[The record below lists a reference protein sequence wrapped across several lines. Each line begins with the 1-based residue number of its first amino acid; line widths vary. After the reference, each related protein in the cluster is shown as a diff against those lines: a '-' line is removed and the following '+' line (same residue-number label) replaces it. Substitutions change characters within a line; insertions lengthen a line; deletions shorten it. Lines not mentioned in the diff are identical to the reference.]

1 MALYVVRRLLFLIP
15 VVLGMTL
22 IVFLMLHLSGG
33 DPALALAGDN
43 ASEEVLAVIRH
54 HLGLDRPLHVRYL
67 AWVSG
72 VARGDLGVS
81 LIDGRPVLPTILQHL
96 PATLLLMAGS
106 MVVALGI
113 GIPSGITSAL
123 YRHSFVDHAS
133 RLFALAGVSIP
144 GFWLGLILILLLA
157 YEWRLLPLAGYGTL
171 PHLILPSLT
180 LGTAM
185 AALLMRLTRASL
197 LEVLRED
204 YMRTAYAKGLS
215 RAHAVVKH
223 ALRNGMLP
231 IVTAIGLEI
240 GILLGGTVIVE
251 SIFSWPGIGRLAYVR
266 MLQRDAPMVMGN
278 LFVYGLMFG
287 LVNLLTDLSYAFLDP
302 RIRYE

>member
-1 MALYVVRRLLFLIP
+1 
-15 VVLGMTL
+15 MTL

>member
-1 MALYVVRRLLFLIP
+1 VALYIARRLLFLIP
-15 VVLGMTL
+15 VLLGMTL
-22 IVFLMLHLSGG
+22 VVFLMLHMSGG

-43 ASEEVLAVIRH
+43 ATEQILAAIRQR
-54 HLGLDRPLHVRYL
+54 LGLDRPLHVRYL
-67 AWVSG
+67 AWVG
-72 VARGDLGVS
+72 GLVRGDLGVS
-81 LIDGRPVLPTILQHL
+81 LIDGRPVLPTILYQL

-113 GIPSGITSAL
+113 GLPTGILSAL
-123 YRHSFVDHAS
+123 YRHSFVDHGS

-157 YEWRLLPLAGYGTL
+157 YQWPILPLAGYGTL
-171 PHLILPSLT
+171 RHLVLPSLT

-197 LEVLRED
+197 LEVLGED

-215 RAHAVVKH
+215 RLKAVLKH

-266 MLQRDAPMVMGN
+266 MLQRDAPMVMGI
-278 LFVYGLMFG
+278 LFIYGLIFG
-287 LVNLLTDLSYAFLDP
+287 VINLLTDLSYAFLDP

>member
-1 MALYVVRRLLFLIP
+1 
-15 VVLGMTL
+15 MTL
-22 IVFLMLHLSGG
+22 VVFLMLHFSGG

-43 ASEEVLAVIRH
+43 ASEEILAAIRH
-54 HLGLDRPLHVRYL
+54 RLGLDRPLHVRYL
-67 AWVSG
+67 AWVG
-72 VARGDLGVS
+72 GMMRGDFGLS
-81 LIDGRPVLPTILQHL
+81 LIDGRPVLPTILHQL

-106 MVVALGI
+106 MVVAIGI
-113 GIPSGITSAL
+113 GIPTGIISAL
-123 YRHSFVDHAS
+123 YRHSVMDHAS

-144 GFWLGLILILLLA
+144 GFWLGLILILLFA
-157 YEWRLLPLAGYGTL
+157 YMWPLLPLAGYGTL
-171 PHLILPSLT
+171 RHLILPSLT

-185 AALLMRLTRASL
+185 AALLMRLTRASI

-215 RAHAVVKH
+215 RPYAVIKH

-278 LFVYGLMFG
+278 LFIYGLIFG
-287 LVNLLTDLSYAFLDP
+287 LVNLLTDMSYAFLDP

>member
-1 MALYVVRRLLFLIP
+1 MALYVVRRLLSLIP

-22 IVFLMLHLSGG
+22 VLFLMLNFSGG
-33 DPALALAGDN
+33 DPAIALAGDN
-43 ASEEVLAVIRH
+43 ASEDILAVIRQR
-54 HLGLDRPLHVRYL
+54 LGLDRPLHVRYL
-67 AWVSG
+67 AWVG
-72 VARGDLGVS
+72 GLMRGDFGVS
-81 LIDGRPVLPTILQHL
+81 LIDGRPVLPTILHQL
-96 PATLLLMAGS
+96 PATLLLMVGS

-113 GIPSGITSAL
+113 GIPTGIISAL
-123 YRHSFVDHAS
+123 YRRSFIDHAS

-144 GFWLGLILILLLA
+144 GFWLGLILILVLA
-157 YEWRLLPLAGYGTL
+157 YRWPLLPLAGYGTVR
-171 PHLILPSLT
+171 HLILPSLT

-197 LEVLRED
+197 LEVLQED

-215 RAHAVVKH
+215 RAYAVFKH

-278 LFVYGLMFG
+278 LLIYGLIFG
-287 LVNLLTDLSYAFLDP
+287 LINLLTDMSYAFLDP
-302 RIRYE
+302 RIRYD

>member
-1 MALYVVRRLLFLIP
+1 MAAYIVRRLLFLVP

-22 IVFLMLHLSGG
+22 VVFLMLHLSGG

-43 ASEEVLAVIRH
+43 ASEEVLAVIRQR
-54 HLGLDRPLHVRYL
+54 LGLDRPLHVRYVS
-67 AWVSG
+67 WVG
-72 VARGDLGVS
+72 GLVRGDLGTS
-81 LIDGRPVLPTILQHL
+81 LIDGRPVLPTIARAL
-96 PATLLLMAGS
+96 PATLLLMAGA
-106 MVVALGI
+106 MVVAIGI
-113 GIPSGITSAL
+113 GLPAGILSAL
-123 YRHSFVDHAS
+123 NRHSTIDHTS

-157 YEWRLLPLAGYGTL
+157 YRWPVLPLAGYGTL
-171 PHLILPSLT
+171 RHLVLPSLT

-204 YMRTAYAKGLS
+204 YMRTAYAKGLA
-215 RAHAVVKH
+215 RGRAVVKH

-278 LFVYGLMFG
+278 LLVYGTIFG
-287 LVNLLTDLSYAFLDP
+287 VINLITDLSYAFLDP

>member
-1 MALYVVRRLLFLIP
+1 VALYIVRRLFFLIP

-33 DPALALAGDN
+33 DPAIALAGDN

-54 HLGLDRPLHVRYL
+54 HLGLDRPLHIRYF

-81 LIDGRPVLPTILQHL
+81 LIDGRPVLPTILHHL

-113 GIPSGITSAL
+113 GIPSGIISAL
-123 YRHSFVDHAS
+123 YRHSFMDHAS

-215 RAHAVVKH
+215 RAYAVVKH

-266 MLQRDAPMVMGN
+266 MLQRDASMVMGN
-278 LFVYGLMFG
+278 LFIYGLIFG
-287 LVNLLTDLSYAFLDP
+287 IVNLITDMSYAFLDP

>member
-1 MALYVVRRLLFLIP
+1 
-15 VVLGMTL
+15 MTL
-22 IVFLMLHLSGG
+22 VVFVMLHLSGG

-43 ASEEVLAVIRH
+43 ATEEVLTAIRQR
-54 HLGLDRPLHVRYL
+54 LGLDRPLHVRYL
-67 AWVSG
+67 LWIG
-72 VARGDLGVS
+72 GLIRGDLGTS
-81 LIDGRPVLPTILQHL
+81 LIDGRPVTPTILTAL
-96 PATLLLMAGS
+96 PATLVLMAGA

-113 GIPSGITSAL
+113 GLPTGVVSAL
-123 YRHSFVDHAS
+123 YRHSALDHAS
-133 RLFALAGVSIP
+133 RLFALIGVSIP

-157 YEWRLLPLAGYGTL
+157 YRWPVLPLAGYGTVR
-171 PHLILPSLT
+171 HLVLPSLT

-215 RAHAVVKH
+215 RFRAVTKH

-231 IVTAIGLEI
+231 IVTAVGLEI

-278 LFVYGLMFG
+278 LFVYGLIFG
-287 LVNLLTDLSYAFLDP
+287 VVNLLTDMSYAFLDP

>member
-15 VVLGMTL
+15 VVIGMTL
-22 IVFLMLHLSGG
+22 VVFLMLNVSGG
-33 DPALALAGDN
+33 DPAIALAGDD
-43 ASEEVLAVIRH
+43 ASEEILRIIRQR
-54 HLGLDRPLHVRYL
+54 LGLDRPLHIRYL
-67 AWVSG
+67 AWIG
-72 VARGDLGVS
+72 GLIRGDMGVS
-81 LIDGRPVLPTILQHL
+81 LIDGRPVLPTILTHL
-96 PATLLLMAGS
+96 PATLLLMAGA
-106 MVVALGI
+106 MLVALGI
-113 GIPSGITSAL
+113 GLPTGIMSAL
-123 YRHSFVDHAS
+123 YRHSLVDHAS

-157 YEWRLLPLAGYGTL
+157 YRFPLLPLAGYGTL
-171 PHLILPSLT
+171 RHLILPSLT

-204 YMRTAYAKGLS
+204 YMRTAYAKGLP
-215 RAHAVVKH
+215 RARAVVKH
-223 ALRNGMLP
+223 GLRNGMLP

-278 LFVYGLMFG
+278 LLIYGLIFG
-287 LVNLLTDLSYAFLDP
+287 IINLLTDLSYAFLDP
-302 RIRYE
+302 RVRYE

>member
-1 MALYVVRRLLFLIP
+1 VAGYLVRRLLFLVP

-22 IVFLMLHLSGG
+22 VVFLMLHLSGG
-33 DPALALAGDN
+33 DPAIALAGDD
-43 ASEEVLAVIRH
+43 ASPEVLSVIRQR
-54 HLGLDRPLHVRYL
+54 LGLDRPLHVRYL
-67 AWVSG
+67 AWVG
-72 VARGDLGVS
+72 GLLRGDLGTS
-81 LIDGRPVLPTILQHL
+81 LIDGRPVLPTIARAL
-96 PATLLLMAGS
+96 PATMVLMAGA
-106 MVVALGI
+106 MVVAVGI
-113 GIPSGITSAL
+113 GLPAGVLSAL
-123 YRHSFVDHAS
+123 NRHSAIDHAS

-157 YEWRLLPLAGYGTL
+157 YHWPILPLAGYGTL
-171 PHLILPSLT
+171 RHLVLPSLT

-215 RAHAVVKH
+215 RGRAVFKH

-278 LFVYGLMFG
+278 LLIYGVIFG
-287 LVNLLTDLSYAFLDP
+287 VVNLLTDLSYALLDP

>member
-1 MALYVVRRLLFLIP
+1 
-15 VVLGMTL
+15 MTL
-22 IVFLMLHLSGG
+22 VVFLMLHLSGG

-43 ASEEVLAVIRH
+43 ASEEVLAVIRQR
-54 HLGLDRPLHVRYL
+54 LGLDRPLQVRYL
-67 AWVSG
+67 AWVG
-72 VARGDLGVS
+72 GIVRGDLGTS
-81 LIDGRPVLPTILQHL
+81 LIDGRPVLPTIARAL
-96 PATLLLMAGS
+96 PATLLLMAGA
-106 MVVALGI
+106 MVVSLGI
-113 GIPSGITSAL
+113 GLPAGILSAL
-123 YRHSFVDHAS
+123 NRHSAIDHAS

-157 YEWRLLPLAGYGTL
+157 YRWPILPLAGYGTL
-171 PHLILPSLT
+171 RHLVLPSLT

-204 YMRTAYAKGLS
+204 YMRTAYAKGL
-215 RAHAVVKH
+215 ALGHAVFKH

-278 LFVYGLMFG
+278 LLIYGMIFG
-287 LVNLLTDLSYAFLDP
+287 VVNLLTDLSYAFLDP

>member
-1 MALYVVRRLLFLIP
+1 
-15 VVLGMTL
+15 MTL
-22 IVFLMLHLSGG
+22 VVFLMLHLSGG

-43 ASEEVLAVIRH
+43 ASEEVLAVIRQR
-54 HLGLDRPLHVRYL
+54 LGLDRPLQVRYL
-67 AWVSG
+67 AWVG
-72 VARGDLGVS
+72 GIVRGDLGTS
-81 LIDGRPVLPTILQHL
+81 LIDGRPVLPTIARAL
-96 PATLLLMAGS
+96 PATLLLMAGA
-106 MVVALGI
+106 MVVSLGI
-113 GIPSGITSAL
+113 GLPAGILSAL
-123 YRHSFVDHAS
+123 NRHSAIDHAS

-157 YEWRLLPLAGYGTL
+157 YRWPILPLAGYGTL
-171 PHLILPSLT
+171 RHLVLPSLT

-204 YMRTAYAKGLS
+204 YMRTAYAKGLARG
-215 RAHAVVKH
+215 RAVFKH

-278 LFVYGLMFG
+278 LLIYGMIFG
-287 LVNLLTDLSYAFLDP
+287 VVNLLTDLSYAFLDP

>member
-1 MALYVVRRLLFLIP
+1 
-15 VVLGMTL
+15 
-22 IVFLMLHLSGG
+22 
-33 DPALALAGDN
+33 
-43 ASEEVLAVIRH
+43 
-54 HLGLDRPLHVRYL
+54 
-67 AWVSG
+67 
-72 VARGDLGVS
+72 
-81 LIDGRPVLPTILQHL
+81 LIDGRPVGPTIMTAL

-113 GIPSGITSAL
+113 GLPTGIFSAL
-123 YRHSFVDHAS
+123 YQRSTVDHLR

-144 GFWLGLILILLLA
+144 GVWLGVMFILLLA
-157 YEWRLLPLAGYGTL
+157 YQWPVLPLAGYGTL
-171 PHLILPSLT
+171 RHLVLPSLT

-197 LEVLRED
+197 LEVLQED
-204 YMRTAYAKGLS
+204 YMRTAHAKGLS
-215 RAHAVVKH
+215 RARAVLKH

-231 IVTAIGLEI
+231 IVTAVGLEI

-278 LFVYGLMFG
+278 LLIYGLIVG
-287 LVNLLTDLSYAFLDP
+287 VVNLLTDVSYAFLDP

>member
-1 MALYVVRRLLFLIP
+1 
-15 VVLGMTL
+15 MTL
-22 IVFLMLHLSGG
+22 VVFLMLHLSGG

-43 ASEEVLAVIRH
+43 ASEEVLAVIRQR
-54 HLGLDRPLHVRYL
+54 LGLDRPLQVRYL
-67 AWVSG
+67 AWVG
-72 VARGDLGVS
+72 GIVRGDLGTS
-81 LIDGRPVLPTILQHL
+81 LIDGRPVLPTIARAL
-96 PATLLLMAGS
+96 PATLLLMAGA
-106 MVVALGI
+106 MVVSLGI
-113 GIPSGITSAL
+113 GLPAGILSAL
-123 YRHSFVDHAS
+123 NRHSAIDHAS

-157 YEWRLLPLAGYGTL
+157 YRWPILPLAGYGTL
-171 PHLILPSLT
+171 RHLVLPSLT

-204 YMRTAYAKGLS
+204 YMRTAYAKGLA
-215 RAHAVVKH
+215 RGHAVFKH

-278 LFVYGLMFG
+278 LLIYGMIFG
-287 LVNLLTDLSYAFLDP
+287 VVNLLTDLSYAFLDP